1 VNHLTKMK
9 MLNILY
15 CRKSS
20 EAEDRQAL
28 SLESQET
35 ELLSLAGKRNLTIA
49 KIFKESK
56 SAKAIGRPEFNRML
70 EFLKKH
76 PGSLLLV
83 WKPDRLARNFRDGG
97 EIISLLQENI
107 IAEIATPF
115 GSHFPTDT
123 VFPLAMEFGM
133 ANQFVRTLSQ
143 DVKRGN
149 KTKLAKGELPG
160 PAPIG
165 YLDNKLTKLKEL
177 DPVRAP
183 LIKQA
188 FELYATGGYSQKQV
202 NNLMYDKGLRTKG
215 GLRMSKS
222 QLDHILRNP
231 FYSGTIMRNGEFYP
245 GVHQPIVPL
254 QLFQDVQRVLSGKS
268 RPRPKTH
275 FFPLRGFVSC
285 FLCGCAYTAT
295 TKKGHTYYYCTNG
308 RGKCLEH
315 KKYTREIKADELVA
329 KTFEEIKFCEEDIEI
344 AYLAAKEKTI
354 HQAGSSHTEQDE
366 LTKKLKSTEQ
376 QLANLVQVISL
387 DPGMANTLKP
397 QILSLEAEAKTI
409 QAQILTAKP
418 QTLDE
423 ALITLEQTKKTFL
436 QACSASFDYLEGD
449 DFKKFELL
457 KKLLWNL
464 ELENQNVQ
472 CYQFKSPFSLFAKS
486 PKKLEMNQWL
496 GW

>member
-1 VNHLTKMK
+1 MKTIIYCRRSSEDSTHQVLSIESQRGELTK
-9 MLNILY
+9 L
-15 CRKSS
+15 
-20 EAEDRQAL
+20 ADQH
-28 SLESQET
+28 SL
-35 ELLSLAGKRNLTIA
+35 KID
-49 KIFKESK
+49 KIFEESK
-56 SAKAIGRPEFNRML
+56 SARKPGRPEFQKL
-70 EFLKKH
+70 IELIEKH
-76 PGSLLLV
+76 PGSTVLV
-83 WKPDRLARNFRDGG
+83 WKLDRLARNPKDEGT
-97 EIISLLQENI
+97 IKWLLQTSVIGKI
-107 IAEIATPF
+107 ITPERNYNPEDNTLIS
-115 GSHFPTDT
+115 G
-123 VFPLAMEFGM
+123 VEFSM
-133 ANQFVRTLSQ
+133 AAQFSIDLSKN
-143 DVKRGN
+143 VKRGN
-149 KTKLAKGELPG
+149 RTKLEKGELPG

-231 FYSGTIMRNGEFYP
+231 FYSGVILRNGQLYQ
-245 GVHQPIVPL
+245 GVHQPIVPV

-268 RPRPKTH
+268 RPRPKLH

-329 KTFEEIKFCEEDIEI
+329 KTFEEIKFCQEDIEI

-354 HQAGSSHTEQDE
+354 ADAGSCHTEQDE
-366 LTKKLKSTEQ
+366 LTKKLKTTEL
-376 QLANLVQVISL
+376 QLANLVKVISSDL
-387 DPGMANTLKP
+387 SMATALKP
-397 QILSLEAEAKTI
+397 QILNLEAETKTI
-409 QAQILTAKP
+409 QTQINNPKE
-418 QTLDE
+418 QTLE
-423 ALITLEQTKKTFL
+423 QALITLEQTKKAFL
-436 QACSASFDYLEGD
+436 QASSASFDYLEGD
-449 DFKKFELL
+449 DEKKFELL

-464 ELENQNVQ
+464 KVENQIVQ
-472 CYQFKSPFSLFAKS
+472 HYQFKTPFSFLAES
-486 PKKLEMNQWL
+486 PKKLEMSQWL
-496 GW
+496 GR